1 MQDFLHFVNIDLKN
15 FILKQKES
23 DNSVNILVNRGHRN
37 NRKKRKEST
46 TNQNGRRGNKKNP
59 GRSSG
64 IDRTFG

>member
-1 MQDFLHFVNIDLKN
+1 MQDFLHFVKINMKN

-23 DNSVNILVNRGHRN
+23 DKSVNRGLRN

-46 TNQNGRRGNKKNP
+46 TNQNGRRGNKKNS

-64 IDRTFG
+64 IDHTFE

>member
-1 MQDFLHFVNIDLKN
+1 MQDFLHFVNINLKN

-37 NRKKRKEST
+37 NR
-46 TNQNGRRGNKKNP
+46 GNKKNP